1 MKLYRVTQTITAMVV
16 ADAELDSALE
26 LGRYVLERDPD
37 GCTRDR
43 ATCTVVARSSDIP
56 RQACSPVF
64 GDLFYAIRSCTQD
77 DRRYV
82 RFLRLSLRG
91 EKLPDPPSQLRAFG
105 VLR

>member
-1 MKLYRVTQTITAMVV
+1 MCSCD
-16 ADAELDSALE
+16 ADAPPS
-26 LGRYVLERDPD
+26 
-37 GCTRDR
+37 
-43 ATCTVVARSSDIP
+43 VAAEDCIMRWDDAANHLP
-56 RQACSPVF
+56 AHYGQACSVF